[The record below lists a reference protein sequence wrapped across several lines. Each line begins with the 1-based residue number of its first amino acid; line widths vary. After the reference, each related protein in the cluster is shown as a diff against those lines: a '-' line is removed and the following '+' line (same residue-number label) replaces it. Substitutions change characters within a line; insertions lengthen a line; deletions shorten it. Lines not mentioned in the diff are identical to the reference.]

1 MRGGSNTQRRE
12 LHPPVDLFFFFVCVS
27 YERLPIHF
35 LGGVLVHDSR
45 AVKCLTES
53 AYGLSFKTDE
63 ELVFFSLSFF
73 PSYSFCAKQTLVL
86 GKGEKQQEEG
96 KKKERAMEK
105 GGLTHAHT
113 HTHING
119 HQTTGSNAHKEV
131 IIFTFDES
139 SFVFF
144 FCSFSFS

>member
-63 ELVFFSLSFF
+63 ELVFFFFLSFPLTPF
-73 PSYSFCAKQTLVL
+73 VRSRRWCLER
-86 GKGEKQQEEG
+86 EKSS
-96 KKKERAMEK
+96 KKKEKKKKELWKR
-105 GGLTHAHT
+105 GG
-113 HTHING
+113 
-119 HQTTGSNAHKEV
+119 
-131 IIFTFDES
+131 
-139 SFVFF
+139 
-144 FCSFSFS
+144 